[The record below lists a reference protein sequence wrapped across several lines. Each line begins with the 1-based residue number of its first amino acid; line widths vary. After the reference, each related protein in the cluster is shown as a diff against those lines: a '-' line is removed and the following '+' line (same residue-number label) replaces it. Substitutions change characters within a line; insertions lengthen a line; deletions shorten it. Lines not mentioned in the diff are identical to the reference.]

1 MGNVATDW
9 SEQQTRTV
17 SPIDLSSSAT
27 PTRGSATQVRTTS
40 VARIQGQM
48 DGMLSSMTRQKRYDY
63 GCWQRTK
70 RNERVDVVKL
80 KQLAGDTRER
90 ISSRPPPTTTAPL
103 TLGASPRRTST
114 TRDLRTARTSTLM
127 RRTSA
132 RRATALS
139 LPNHLSSSSISSRN
153 ETTHGSGFGT
163 STLGLAGSADSVCA
177 GAGVGVRAG
186 RLGVTG
192 GLDGAV
198 AGDAA
203 DDGLLFQRKG

>member
-80 KQLAGDTRER
+80 KQLAGRYER
-90 ISSRPPPTTTAPL
+90 TNQLPSSSHDHRPTHPWRKSQAHIHNSRPPHSSHEHSHAPHKCPQGNCTLPTQPPQL
-103 TLGASPRRTST
+103 LFHLLQKRNDSRKRLWHKYSWPGWKRRLRLRRRRCRRT
-114 TRDLRTARTSTLM
+114 
-127 RRTSA
+127 RRTTWRH
-132 RRATALS
+132 RRA
-139 LPNHLSSSSISSRN
+139 
-153 ETTHGSGFGT
+153 
-163 STLGLAGSADSVCA
+163 
-177 GAGVGVRAG
+177 
-186 RLGVTG
+186 
-192 GLDGAV
+192 
-198 AGDAA
+198 
-203 DDGLLFQRKG
+203 